1 MIIVV
6 QTSTKMPYSKL
17 PIQRAKSTWLTNAMT
32 ALTMRTVKAIRDMRL
47 AAPRS
52 SAVNSSRSR
61 RSSNGRTRSVRR
73 SGKSRSAVVVAENR
87 TL

>member
-17 PIQRAKSTWLTNAMT
+17 PIQRARNTWLTKAMT
-32 ALTMRTVKAIRDMRL
+32 ALTTRIVKAISDMRL

-52 SAVNSSRSR
+52 SLVNSSPSR
-61 RSSNGRTRSVRR
+61 RSSNGLALSARR
-73 SGKSRSAVVVAENR
+73 PGKNRSAVVVAENR